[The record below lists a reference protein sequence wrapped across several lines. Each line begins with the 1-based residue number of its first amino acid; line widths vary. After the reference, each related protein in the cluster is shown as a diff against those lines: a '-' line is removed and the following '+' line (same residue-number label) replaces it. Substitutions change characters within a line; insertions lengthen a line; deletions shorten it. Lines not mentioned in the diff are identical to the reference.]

1 MLSSVI
7 VHGAPALSCRRR
19 RETDPAQRPGVSV
32 PAHKGIYRSWD
43 AMEARFFP
51 HRYARYQAEK
61 KARDA
66 ELRAAED
73 GEHGLDGHARNEDA
87 P

>member
-1 MLSSVI
+1 M
-7 VHGAPALSCRRR
+7 
-19 RETDPAQRPGVSV
+19 